1 MYRLSVEEV
10 AFAMGL
16 FGDYEIAAGY
26 LIAALGQM
34 EKENLSG
41 RLAAASHSLLARELF
56 HMKSEEDGELVEDLA
71 RLVQA
76 MTLATR
82 SVRCE
87 QRSPTGEQVMTC
99 FVHRNDIVYH
109 ALEQNVVAVLKPLGD
124 ANEVLQTIID
134 FVDAETEGAVSEP
147 LGTTYVTTLQSLRDL
162 AQGDQK
168 QRMLELATSFLNPS
182 DAQQLVAD
190 FVDPSIT
197 WGSILF
203 LETATGKHDAPLLAN
218 NGVLYALVSER
229 LWLFLISTQTGDQ
242 VTVYRD
248 GKGALR
254 QLLSPL
260 VTAWFGR

>member
-26 LIAALGQM
+26 LMTTLGQM

-56 HMKSEEDGELVEDLA
+56 RMKSEEDGELVEDLA

-76 MTLATR
+76 MTLAAR

-87 QRSPTGEQVMTC
+87 QRSPTSEQAMTC

-109 ALEQNVVAVLKPLGD
+109 ALEQNVVAELKPLGN
-124 ANEVLQTIID
+124 ANDVLQTIID
-134 FVDAETEGAVSEP
+134 FVDMETEGAISEP
-147 LGTTYVTTLQSLRDL
+147 LGTTYV
-162 AQGDQK
+162 
-168 QRMLELATSFLNPS
+168 TSFLNPS

-203 LETATGKHDAPLLAN
+203 LETATGKNDAPLLAN
-218 NGVLYALVSER
+218 DGVLYALASER

-248 GKGALR
+248 GKATLR

-260 VTAWFGR
+260 VTAWFGC